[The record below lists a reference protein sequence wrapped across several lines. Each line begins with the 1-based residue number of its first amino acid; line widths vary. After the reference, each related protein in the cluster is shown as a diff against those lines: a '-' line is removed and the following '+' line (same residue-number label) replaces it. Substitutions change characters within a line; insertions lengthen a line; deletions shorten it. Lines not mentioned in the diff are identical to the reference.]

1 MEQFLA
7 EETLKKSSRMFD
19 VGIQAEPAMH
29 VDPLKFTIRLKQKH
43 KISFTFQL
51 SQKKFFSLILFFFE
65 LISSTYSGW
74 TFTLDFQKANWIA
87 VQFFRGS

>member
-43 KISFTFQL
+43 KISFTSQL
-51 SQKKFFSLILFFFE
+51 KKKKNFL
-65 LISSTYSGW
+65 
-74 TFTLDFQKANWIA
+74 
-87 VQFFRGS
+87 